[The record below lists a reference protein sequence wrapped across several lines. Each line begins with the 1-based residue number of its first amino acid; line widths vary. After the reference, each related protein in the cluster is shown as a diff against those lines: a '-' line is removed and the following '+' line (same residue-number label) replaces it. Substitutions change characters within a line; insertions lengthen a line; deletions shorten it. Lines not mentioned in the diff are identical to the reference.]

1 MEIPPRAGGW
11 GQTLA
16 ERILLTGAVHIDVGT
31 HPSDGRGTAGTSQA
45 FWARGR
51 GGGAMSSGGAV
62 VSGGRVVIASGGAVI
77 SVSGGLARQPAVQG
91 SRPHSRRAQ
100 PKSRPYR
107 GLICFMSDPF

>member
-31 HPSDGRGTAGTSQA
+31 HPSDGRGIAGTSQA

-51 GGGAMSSGGAV
+51 GGGAMSPAP
-62 VSGGRVVIASGGAVI
+62 GRPV
-77 SVSGGLARQPAVQG
+77 
-91 SRPHSRRAQ
+91 SRPPMANFPTQ
-100 PKSRPYR
+100 R
-107 GLICFMSDPF
+107 GEDRLTGLLGG